1 MRLSLVCAIAVVV
14 SLSAGCVSTP
24 NQPTLTLQTAKSPE
38 QYAQCLVPK
47 LQDRELTPTLSQSQ
61 RHYRIVVSSAVAA
74 DNVIEAYKA
83 PAGGKVFLYER
94 RLLASSFTPSSFE
107 QAAQECL

>member
-1 MRLSLVCAIAVVV
+1 MRLSLVCTAAVAV
-14 SLSAGCVSTP
+14 SLLAGCTTAP
-24 NQPTLTLQTAKSPE
+24 NQPTLVLQTAKSPE
-38 QYAQCLVPK
+38 QYTDCLMPK
-47 LQDRELTPTLSQSQ
+47 LQDRKFTPTLSQSQ
-61 RHYRIVVSSAVAA
+61 RHYRVVVSSAVAA

-94 RLLASSFTPSSFE
+94 RLLASSFTLSSFE

>member
-1 MRLSLVCAIAVVV
+1 MRFSLLCTSVIAV
-14 SLSAGCVSTP
+14 SLLAGCASAP
-24 NQPTLTLQTAKSPE
+24 NQPTRVLQTAKSPE
-38 QYAQCLVPK
+38 QYTDCLVPK
-47 LQDRELTPTLSQSQ
+47 LQERKFTPTLSQSQ
-61 RHYRIVVSSAVAA
+61 RHYRIVVSSAIAA

-94 RLLASSFTPSSFE
+94 RPLASSFTPSSFE

>member
-1 MRLSLVCAIAVVV
+1 MRLAFISVTAIAV
-14 SLSAGCVSTP
+14 SLLSGCMSTP
-24 NQPTLTLQTAKSPE
+24 NQPTLVLQTAKTPE
-38 QYAQCLVPK
+38 QYTQCLVPK
-47 LQDRELTPTLSQSQ
+47 LQDRKLTSTLSQSQ

-83 PAGGKVFLYER
+83 PTGGKVFLYER

>member
-1 MRLSLVCAIAVVV
+1 MRRSFVFTTAIAV
-14 SLSAGCVSTP
+14 SLLAGCMSTP
-24 NQPTLTLQTAKSPE
+24 NQPSLVLQTAKSPE

-47 LQDRELTPTLSQSQ
+47 LQDRELTPTLSQTQ
-61 RHYRIVVSSAVAA
+61 RHYRIVVSSPVAA
-74 DNVIEAYKA
+74 DNVVEAYKA

-94 RLLASSFTPSSFE
+94 RLLASSFTPSTFE

>member
-1 MRLSLVCAIAVVV
+1 MRLALVSVTAIAV
-14 SLSAGCVSTP
+14 SLLAGCASAP
-24 NQPTLTLQTAKSPE
+24 NQPTLVLQTAKSPE

-47 LQDRELTPTLSQSQ
+47 LQDRELIPTLSQSQ
-61 RHYRIVVSSAVAA
+61 RHYRIVVSSPVAA
-74 DNVIEAYKA
+74 DNVVEAYKA

>member
-1 MRLSLVCAIAVVV
+1 MRLSLVSTTAIT
-14 SLSAGCVSTP
+14 LSMLAGCVSTP
-24 NQPTLTLQTAKSPE
+24 NQPSLTLQTAKSPE
-38 QYAQCLVPK
+38 QYTDCLMPR
-47 LQDRELTPTLSQSQ
+47 LQDRDFAPVLSQSQ
-61 RHYRIVVSSAVAA
+61 RHYRIVVSSSVAA

-83 PAGGKVFLYER
+83 PTGGKVFLYER